1 MTKDIFSAN
10 KKSGAS
16 FLWYTEQRFIRATI
30 PFVSKFINGHNLT
43 LIGIVW
49 IIGVLIFAYLAQQ
62 NIYWLWGSSVILILH
77 WFTDSFDGAVGRY
90 QNSGL
95 VRWGYYMDHLLDFI
109 FISSIFIGYGFLL
122 RPDSIL
128 WLFGMIV
135 VIGAFMANSF
145 LAYSVLNKF
154 RISYFKFGPTE
165 GRIIL
170 IVLNTIIIYNGI
182 SYVENI
188 LPYVV
193 AFFIIYMS
201 ATIYRTQKAVYKV
214 DMDTKK

>member
-1 MTKDIFSAN
+1 
-10 KKSGAS
+10 
-16 FLWYTEQRFIRATI
+16 
-30 PFVSKFINGHNLT
+30 
-43 LIGIVW
+43 
-49 IIGVLIFAYLAQQ
+49 LIFAYLAQQ